1 VLDAG
6 KPHTLLTRAE
16 VLQSFSDDLPEVQTK

>member
-6 KPHTLLTRAE
+6 KPRTLLTRAE
-16 VLQSFSDDLPEVQTK
+16 VLQSISDNLAEVQAK